1 MRNHKSGH
9 CFTELRRNAGF
20 SQGTGLPAQNDPLLR
35 TIGRLIH
42 VDDHERIDRWRNI
55 LETDYPNPISILN
68 GRDHRLGLMLFAVL
82 GRRGQSIAEADQ
94 VVNRIRESADLRREV
109 CDLLEILADRIRT
122 VSQQLDL
129 AGEIPL
135 ASHSTY
141 ILAEI
146 MAAHKRTGASGAI
159 VLPQGGVLWDETTQ
173 TDLLFV
179 TLEKSDR
186 DYSPTTRY
194 ADYPI
199 SPTLFHWES
208 QNSATPETPTGRRHI
223 EQPTSGTNVLLFVRE
238 RKIDGRGETLPYHCL
253 GRAHYRNHESERP
266 MKILWELERPMPG
279 MAVPSGE
286 SGSGLSVLMCACMEC
301 CFPIWSASLKKRR
314 FEATC

>member
-1 MRNHKSGH
+1 MRTQVRSNCETDNTAQPIRDAVRSARTRMVSDLRILGPDTRLSRFMQEADVALEEIYANPRLGH
-9 CFTELRRNAGF
+9 CFIELRRNAGF

-42 VDDHERIDRWRNI
+42 VDDHERIKRWRNI
-55 LETDYPNPISILN
+55 LETDYPDPISILN

-82 GRRGQSIAEADQ
+82 GRRDQSIAEADQ
-94 VVNRIRESADLRREV
+94 VVNRIRDSADLRREV

-122 VSQQLDL
+122 VSQPLDL
-129 AGEIPL
+129 ASEIPL

-141 ILAEI
+141 TLAEI
-146 MAAHKRTGASGAI
+146 MAAHKRTGRSGAF

-179 TLEKSDR
+179 TLEKSEI

-199 SPTLFHWES
+199 SP
-208 QNSATPETPTGRRHI
+208 NSVP
-223 EQPTSGTNVLLFVRE
+223 
-238 RKIDGRGETLPYHCL
+238 L
-253 GRAHYRNHESERP
+253 GVAE
-266 MKILWELERPMPG
+266 
-279 MAVPSGE
+279 
-286 SGSGLSVLMCACMEC
+286 
-301 CFPIWSASLKKRR
+301 
-314 FEATC
+314 